1 MQLLIAYIF
10 IKLGKTRTQVKFN
23 YSKCT
28 HIFHVFVN
36 NPATSHSTEKKSL
49 IYSCLSGAVCL
60 TLCTHYLLKY
70 QAMLTINIPDVVFLA
85 LGISVLLTVLSI
97 RAELKKISRRRRRRK
112 HHHGISFEEQNKL
125 RARYFQDISLRQP
138 A

>member
-1 MQLLIAYIF
+1 
-10 IKLGKTRTQVKFN
+10 
-23 YSKCT
+23 
-28 HIFHVFVN
+28 
-36 NPATSHSTEKKSL
+36 
-49 IYSCLSGAVCL
+49 
-60 TLCTHYLLKY
+60 
-70 QAMLTINIPDVVFLA
+70 MLTINIPDVVFLA